1 MTAVL
6 IAAVIAMAAVAHQQ
20 SRPSLLQESAAA
32 PRPAHPSSQRPI
44 EPIHLDPPKT
54 TAHRNEASE
63 IAGSLSHGV
72 PAPTTSVARVSQH
85 LNDVSRIEAESH
97 PSARLVQSMLIH

>member
-20 SRPSLLQESAAA
+20 SRPSLLQESATA

-54 TAHRNEASE
+54 TAYRNEASE
-63 IAGSLSHGV
+63 IAGSLSAGV
-72 PAPTTSVARVSQH
+72 PAPASKLTQVTAHLQRVNQIEVA
-85 LNDVSRIEAESH
+85 SH
-97 PSARLVQSMLIH
+97 PSVQALTA